1 MVKNSWDELPYLY
14 KTISKIRK
22 RGLFQMA
29 ALFFYK
35 NNFA

>member
-1 MVKNSWDELPYLY
+1 MVKKLWDEQPYLD
-14 KTISKIRK
+14 KKISKIRK